1 MHNPEVKTCA
11 KGDDVMRRISWMLAM
26 VLVLS
31 ALLAACGKK
40 DAAAVVKDLNEVVGE
55 MESYQGAGVMTLHTG
70 ETPQQYKV
78 EVWHQKPSYYRI
90 ALTNAKKDVTQ
101 IVLRNDEGVFV
112 LTPSQNKSFRFQ
124 SDWPDNQ
131 GQVYLYETLI
141 RSITGDKTR
150 QFADE
155 KESYVFDVAANYNT
169 HALVRQKIWLN
180 KSDYAPKQVEVSDSN
195 ANVVVDVK
203 FDSFKFGADFGKD
216 AFDMQRN
223 MTAATE
229 EGNKTG
235 TGTDAGAAPAEKT
248 DDAGAQQPANP
259 QTPDADGAVTDGQS
273 GVSDG
278 TKPPGTENH
287 EGSAG
292 ATSEQGSEEPTSAA
306 PKESDSFGVIQPTYA
321 PEGVKLKDDQIL
333 EEAGDYSV
341 LLRYEGTYNYTI
353 FEARPQDRAVSLAPS
368 RLVDLGFTAGMI
380 SGDALQTLTWTVDG
394 VEYRI
399 TSADLPENE
408 MVRIA
413 TSIQEESGK

>member
-1 MHNPEVKTCA
+1 
-11 KGDDVMRRISWMLAM
+11 M

-70 ETPQQYKV
+70 DTPQQYKV

-124 SDWPDNQ
+124 SNWPDNQ

-141 RSITGDKTR
+141 RSITGDTTR

-203 FDSFKFGADFGKD
+203 FDSFKFGTEFEKD

-223 MTAATE
+223 MTAATK
-229 EGNKTG
+229 EGG
-235 TGTDAGAAPAEKT
+235 QTGTDSGVTPAEQTGNESGKE
-248 DDAGAQQPANP
+248 PANP
-259 QTPDADGAVTDGQS
+259 QTAPEPDGAVTDGQT
-273 GVSDG
+273 GVGGD
-278 TKPPGTENH
+278 TEQQGTEGAATGQ
-287 EGSAG
+287 EG
-292 ATSEQGSEEPTSAA
+292 EEPTLAEPEGA
-306 PKESDSFGVIQPTYA
+306 DSFGVIQPTYA
-321 PEGVKLKDDQIL
+321 PEGVQLKDDQIL

-341 LLRYEGTYNYTI
+341 MLRYEGTYNYTI

-368 RLVDLGFTAGMI
+368 RVLDLGFTLGMV
-380 SGDALQTLTWTVDG
+380 SGDALQTLTWTTDG
-394 VEYRI
+394 IEYRI
-399 TSADLPENE
+399 TSADLPDNE

-413 TSIQEESGK
+413 TSMQEESGK

>member
-1 MHNPEVKTCA
+1 
-11 KGDDVMRRISWMLAM
+11 M

-31 ALLAACGKK
+31 TLLAACGKK

-70 ETPQQYKV
+70 DTPQQYKV

-124 SDWPDNQ
+124 SNWPDNQ

-141 RSITGDKTR
+141 RSITGDSTR

-203 FDSFKFGADFGKD
+203 FDSFKFGTEFEKD

-229 EGNKTG
+229 NGGKV
-235 TGTDAGAAPAEKT
+235 GTDSGAAPAGEGKET
-248 DDAGAQQPANP
+248 TNP
-259 QTPDADGAVTDGQS
+259 QAATEEGSASNPSGTVSDGQT
-273 GVSDG
+273 GVSDNA
-278 TKPPGTENH
+278 EQ
-287 EGSAG
+287 
-292 ATSEQGSEEPTSAA
+292 QGSEDPASGQGTEEPTSAE
-306 PKESDSFGVIQPTYA
+306 PEGTGSFGVIQPTYA
-321 PEGVKLKDDQIL
+321 PEGVKLKDDQIV
-333 EEAGDYSV
+333 EGSGDYSV
-341 LLRYEGTYNYTI
+341 MLRYEGTYNYTI

-368 RLVDLGFTAGMI
+368 SVVDLGFTLGML
-380 SGDALQTLTWTVDG
+380 SGDALQTLTWMTDG

-399 TSADLPENE
+399 TSADLPQNE
-408 MVRIA
+408 MVQIA
-413 TSIQEESGK
+413 TSMQEESGK

>member
-1 MHNPEVKTCA
+1 
-11 KGDDVMRRISWMLAM
+11 MLAM

-31 ALLAACGKK
+31 TLLAACGKK

-70 ETPQQYKV
+70 DTPQQYKV

-124 SDWPDNQ
+124 SNWPDNQ

-141 RSITGDKTR
+141 RSITGDSTR

-203 FDSFKFGADFGKD
+203 FDSFKFGTEFEKD

-229 EGNKTG
+229 NGGKA
-235 TGTDAGAAPAEKT
+235 GTDSGATPAGDGKET
-248 DDAGAQQPANP
+248 TNP
-259 QTPDADGAVTDGQS
+259 QAATEEGSASNPSGTVSDGQT
-273 GVSDG
+273 GVSDNA
-278 TKPPGTENH
+278 EQ
-287 EGSAG
+287 
-292 ATSEQGSEEPTSAA
+292 QGSEDPASGQGTEEPTSAE
-306 PKESDSFGVIQPTYA
+306 PEGSDSFGVIQPTYA
-321 PEGVKLKDDQIL
+321 PEGVKLKDDQIV
-333 EEAGDYSV
+333 EGSGDYSV
-341 LLRYEGTYNYTI
+341 MLRYEGTYNYTI

-368 RLVDLGFTAGMI
+368 RVLDLGFTLGMI
-380 SGDALQTLTWTVDG
+380 SGDALQTLTWMSDG

-399 TSADLPENE
+399 TSADLPDNE
-408 MVRIA
+408 MIQIA
-413 TSIQEESGK
+413 TSMQEESGK

>member
-1 MHNPEVKTCA
+1 
-11 KGDDVMRRISWMLAM
+11 MRRISWMLAM

-31 ALLAACGKK
+31 TLLAACGKK

-70 ETPQQYKV
+70 DTPQQYKV

-124 SDWPDNQ
+124 SNWPDNQ

-141 RSITGDKTR
+141 RSITGDSTR

-203 FDSFKFGADFGKD
+203 FDSFKFGTAFEKD

-229 EGNKTG
+229 NGGKPSA
-235 TGTDAGAAPAEKT
+235 DSGAAPAGDGKET
-248 DDAGAQQPANP
+248 TNP
-259 QTPDADGAVTDGQS
+259 QSATEEGSASNPSGTVSDGQT
-273 GVSDG
+273 GVSDNA
-278 TKPPGTENH
+278 EQ
-287 EGSAG
+287 
-292 ATSEQGSEEPTSAA
+292 QGSEDPASGQGTEEPTSAE
-306 PKESDSFGVIQPTYA
+306 PEGTGSFGVIQPTYA
-321 PEGVKLKDDQIL
+321 PEGVKLKDDQIV
-333 EEAGDYSV
+333 EGSGDYSV
-341 LLRYEGTYNYTI
+341 MLRYEGTYNYTI

-368 RLVDLGFTAGMI
+368 RVLDLGFTLGMI
-380 SGDALQTLTWTVDG
+380 SGDALQTLTWMSDG

-399 TSADLPENE
+399 TSADLPDNE
-408 MVRIA
+408 MIQIA
-413 TSIQEESGK
+413 TSMQEESGK

>member
-1 MHNPEVKTCA
+1 
-11 KGDDVMRRISWMLAM
+11 M

-31 ALLAACGKK
+31 TLLAACGKK

-55 MESYQGAGVMTLHTG
+55 MESYQGVGVMTLHTG
-70 ETPQQYKV
+70 DTPQQYKV

-124 SDWPDNQ
+124 SNWPDNQ

-141 RSITGDKTR
+141 RSITGDSTR

-203 FDSFKFGADFGKD
+203 FDSFKFGTEFEKD

-229 EGNKTG
+229 NGGKV
-235 TGTDAGAAPAEKT
+235 GTDSGAAPAGEGKET
-248 DDAGAQQPANP
+248 TNP
-259 QTPDADGAVTDGQS
+259 QAATEEGSASNPSGTVSDGQT
-273 GVSDG
+273 GVSDNA
-278 TKPPGTENH
+278 EQ
-287 EGSAG
+287 
-292 ATSEQGSEEPTSAA
+292 QGSEDPASGKGTEEPTSAE
-306 PKESDSFGVIQPTYA
+306 PEGTGSFGVIQPTYA
-321 PEGVKLKDDQIL
+321 PEGVKLKDDQIV
-333 EEAGDYSV
+333 EGSGDYSV
-341 LLRYEGTYNYTI
+341 MLRYEGTYNYTI

-368 RLVDLGFTAGMI
+368 SVVDLGFTLGML
-380 SGDALQTLTWTVDG
+380 SGDALQTLTWMTDG

-399 TSADLPENE
+399 TSADLPQNE
-408 MVRIA
+408 MVQIA
-413 TSIQEESGK
+413 TSMQEESGK

>member
-1 MHNPEVKTCA
+1 
-11 KGDDVMRRISWMLAM
+11 M

-141 RSITGDKTR
+141 RSITGDTTR

-155 KESYVFDVAANYNT
+155 KETYVFDVAANYNT

-203 FDSFKFGADFGKD
+203 FDSFKFGAEFGKD

-235 TGTDAGAAPAEKT
+235 TDAGVAPVEKT

-259 QTPDADGAVTDGQS
+259 QATPDSKGTEGAVDGQT
-273 GVSDG
+273 GVSEG
-278 TKPPGTENH
+278 TNQQGTEGS
-287 EGSAG
+287 EGASSG
-292 ATSEQGSEEPTSAA
+292 QGTEEPTVAEPQEA
-306 PKESDSFGVIQPTYA
+306 DSFGVIQPTYA

-333 EEAGDYSV
+333 EEDGDYSV

-380 SGDALQTLTWTVDG
+380 SGDALQTLTWTSDG

-399 TSADLPENE
+399 TSADLPEDE

-413 TSIQEESGK
+413 TSMQEESGK

>member
-1 MHNPEVKTCA
+1 
-11 KGDDVMRRISWMLAM
+11 M

-70 ETPQQYKV
+70 DTPQQYKV

-124 SDWPDNQ
+124 SNWPDNQ

-141 RSITGDKTR
+141 RSITGDTTR

-203 FDSFKFGADFGKD
+203 FDSFKFGAAFEKD

-223 MTAATE
+223 MTANTE
-229 EGNKTG
+229 EGGKTG
-235 TGTDAGAAPAEKT
+235 TDSGVAPAEQTGEGGKE
-248 DDAGAQQPANP
+248 PANP
-259 QTPDADGAVTDGQS
+259 QTAPEPDGAVTDGQS
-273 GVSDG
+273 GIGGD
-278 TKPPGTENH
+278 TEQQGTEGAATGQ
-287 EGSAG
+287 EG
-292 ATSEQGSEEPTSAA
+292 EEPTLAEPEGA
-306 PKESDSFGVIQPTYA
+306 DSFGVIQPTYA
-321 PEGVKLKDDQIL
+321 PEGVQLKDDQIL

-341 LLRYEGTYNYTI
+341 MLRYEGTYNYTI

-368 RLVDLGFTAGMI
+368 SVVDLGFTLGMI
-380 SGDALQTLTWTVDG
+380 SGDALKTLTWMTDG
-394 VEYRI
+394 IEYRI
-399 TSADLPENE
+399 TSADLPQNE

-413 TSIQEESGK
+413 TSMQEESGK

>member
-1 MHNPEVKTCA
+1 
-11 KGDDVMRRISWMLAM
+11 MRRISWMLAM

-70 ETPQQYKV
+70 DTPQQYKV

-101 IVLRNDEGVFV
+101 IVLRNDDGVFV

-124 SDWPDNQ
+124 SNWPDNQ

-141 RSITGDKTR
+141 RSITGDTTR

-203 FDSFKFGADFGKD
+203 FDSFKFGAEFGKD

-223 MTAATE
+223 MTAGT
-229 EGNKTG
+229 EGNS
-235 TGTDAGAAPAEKT
+235 GTDTTNPAEQ
-248 DDAGAQQPANP
+248 AGENGTKEPASSETAP
-259 QTPDADGAVTDGQS
+259 GQEPTTGSAEGVTDGQTGVNENPEQQAAQDPAS
-273 GVSDG
+273 GE
-278 TKPPGTENH
+278 PGTE
-287 EGSAG
+287 
-292 ATSEQGSEEPTSAA
+292 EPTMTEPEGAG
-306 PKESDSFGVIQPTYA
+306 SFGVIEPTYA
-321 PEGVKLKDDQIL
+321 PEGVKLKDDQIV
-333 EEAGDYSV
+333 EESGDYSV
-341 LLRYEGTYNYTI
+341 MLRYEGTYNYTI

-368 RLVDLGFTAGMI
+368 RVVDLGFTLGMI
-380 SGDALQTLTWTVDG
+380 SGDALQTLTWMTDG
-394 VEYRI
+394 IEYRI
-399 TSADLPENE
+399 TSADLPESE
-408 MVRIA
+408 MVQIA
-413 TSIQEESGK
+413 TSMQEQSGK

>member
-1 MHNPEVKTCA
+1 
-11 KGDDVMRRISWMLAM
+11 M

-70 ETPQQYKV
+70 DTPQQYKV

-124 SDWPDNQ
+124 SNWPDNQ

-141 RSITGDKTR
+141 RSITGDTTR

-203 FDSFKFGADFGKD
+203 FDSFKFGTEFEKD

-229 EGNKTG
+229 EGGKTG
-235 TGTDAGAAPAEKT
+235 TDSGVTPVEQTGNEGGKE
-248 DDAGAQQPANP
+248 PANP
-259 QTPDADGAVTDGQS
+259 QTAPEPDGAVTDGQT
-273 GVSDG
+273 GVGGD
-278 TKPPGTENH
+278 TEQQGTEGAATGQ
-287 EGSAG
+287 EG
-292 ATSEQGSEEPTSAA
+292 EEPTLAEPEDA
-306 PKESDSFGVIQPTYA
+306 DSFGVIQPTYA
-321 PEGVKLKDDQIL
+321 PEGVQLKDDQIL

-341 LLRYEGTYNYTI
+341 MLRYEGTYNYTI

-368 RLVDLGFTAGMI
+368 RVLDLGFTLGMV
-380 SGDALQTLTWTVDG
+380 SGDALQTLTWTTDG
-394 VEYRI
+394 IEYRI
-399 TSADLPENE
+399 TSADLPDNE

-413 TSIQEESGK
+413 TSMQEESGK

>member
-1 MHNPEVKTCA
+1 
-11 KGDDVMRRISWMLAM
+11 M

-55 MESYQGAGVMTLHTG
+55 MESYQGAGIMTLHTG
-70 ETPQQYKV
+70 DTPQQYKV

-141 RSITGDKTR
+141 RSITGDSTR

-203 FDSFKFGADFGKD
+203 FDTFKFGAEFQKD

-223 MTAATE
+223 MTAVTE
-229 EGNKTG
+229 EGSKA
-235 TGTDAGAAPAEKT
+235 GTDSGAAPAEQT
-248 DDAGAQQPANP
+248 GEGGTTEPANP
-259 QTPDADGAVTDGQS
+259 QTAPEQGSEANPSGTVNDGQT
-273 GVSDG
+273 GVSDN
-278 TKPPGTENH
+278 TDQ
-287 EGSAG
+287 
-292 ATSEQGSEEPTSAA
+292 QGSEDPASGQGTEEPTSAEPEGA
-306 PKESDSFGVIQPTYA
+306 DSFGVIQPTYA
-321 PEGVKLKDDQIL
+321 PEGVKLKDDRDRGRIRRL
-333 EEAGDYSV
+333 FSDAS
-341 LLRYEGTYNYTI
+341 LRRNI
-353 FEARPQDRAVSLAPS
+353 
-368 RLVDLGFTAGMI
+368 
-380 SGDALQTLTWTVDG
+380 
-394 VEYRI
+394 
-399 TSADLPENE
+399 
-408 MVRIA
+408 
-413 TSIQEESGK
+413 

>member
-1 MHNPEVKTCA
+1 
-11 KGDDVMRRISWMLAM
+11 MRRISWMLAM

-31 ALLAACGKK
+31 TLLAACGKK

-70 ETPQQYKV
+70 DTPQQYKV

-124 SDWPDNQ
+124 SNWPDNQ

-141 RSITGDKTR
+141 RSITGDSTR

-203 FDSFKFGADFGKD
+203 FDSFKFGTEFEKD

-229 EGNKTG
+229 NGGKV
-235 TGTDAGAAPAEKT
+235 GTDSGTAPAGEGKET
-248 DDAGAQQPANP
+248 TNP
-259 QTPDADGAVTDGQS
+259 QATTEEGSASNPSGTVSDGQT
-273 GVSDG
+273 GVSDNA
-278 TKPPGTENH
+278 EQ
-287 EGSAG
+287 
-292 ATSEQGSEEPTSAA
+292 QGSEDPASGQGTEEPTSAE
-306 PKESDSFGVIQPTYA
+306 PEGTGSFGVIQPTYA
-321 PEGVKLKDDQIL
+321 PEGVKLKDDQIV
-333 EEAGDYSV
+333 EGSGDYSV
-341 LLRYEGTYNYTI
+341 MLRYEGTYNYTI

-368 RLVDLGFTAGMI
+368 SVVDLGFTLGML
-380 SGDALQTLTWTVDG
+380 SGDALQTLTWMTDG

-399 TSADLPENE
+399 TSADLPQNE
-408 MVRIA
+408 MVQIA
-413 TSIQEESGK
+413 TSMQEESGK

>member
-1 MHNPEVKTCA
+1 
-11 KGDDVMRRISWMLAM
+11 MRRISWMLAM

-31 ALLAACGKK
+31 TLLAACGKK

-70 ETPQQYKV
+70 DTPQQYKV

-124 SDWPDNQ
+124 SNWPDNQ

-141 RSITGDKTR
+141 RSITGDSTR

-203 FDSFKFGADFGKD
+203 FDSFKFGTEFEKD

-223 MTAATE
+223 MTAANE
-229 EGNKTG
+229 NGGKV
-235 TGTDAGAAPAEKT
+235 GTDSGAAPAGEGKET
-248 DDAGAQQPANP
+248 TNP
-259 QTPDADGAVTDGQS
+259 QAATEEGSASNPSGTVSDGQT
-273 GVSDG
+273 GVSDNA
-278 TKPPGTENH
+278 EQ
-287 EGSAG
+287 
-292 ATSEQGSEEPTSAA
+292 QGSEDPASGKGTEEPTSAE
-306 PKESDSFGVIQPTYA
+306 PEGTGSFGVIQPTYA
-321 PEGVKLKDDQIL
+321 PEGVKLKDDQIV
-333 EEAGDYSV
+333 EGSGDYSV
-341 LLRYEGTYNYTI
+341 MLRYEGTYNYTI

-368 RLVDLGFTAGMI
+368 RVLDLGFTLGMI
-380 SGDALQTLTWTVDG
+380 SGDALQTLTWMSDG

-399 TSADLPENE
+399 TSADLPDNE
-408 MVRIA
+408 MIQIA
-413 TSIQEESGK
+413 TSMQEESGK

>member
-1 MHNPEVKTCA
+1 
-11 KGDDVMRRISWMLAM
+11 M

-124 SDWPDNQ
+124 SNWPDNQ

-141 RSITGDKTR
+141 RSITGDTTR

-203 FDSFKFGADFGKD
+203 FDSFKFGAEFGKD

-223 MTAATE
+223 MTAGTD
-229 EGNKTG
+229 GNSGTDTG
-235 TGTDAGAAPAEKT
+235 TNPAEQ
-248 DDAGAQQPANP
+248 AGESGSKEPASSETAP
-259 QTPDADGAVTDGQS
+259 GQEPTTGS
-273 GVSDG
+273 AEGVSDG
-278 TKPPGTENH
+278 QTGVSENPEQQEAQDPASVEPGTE
-287 EGSAG
+287 
-292 ATSEQGSEEPTSAA
+292 EPTMTEPEGAG
-306 PKESDSFGVIQPTYA
+306 SFGVIEPTYA
-321 PEGVKLKDDQIL
+321 PEGVKLKDDQIV
-333 EEAGDYSV
+333 EESGDYSV
-341 LLRYEGTYNYTI
+341 MLRYEGTYNYTI

-368 RLVDLGFTAGMI
+368 RVVDLGFTLGMI
-380 SGDALQTLTWTVDG
+380 SGDALQTLTWMTDG
-394 VEYRI
+394 IEYRI
-399 TSADLPENE
+399 TSADLPESE
-408 MVRIA
+408 MVQIA
-413 TSIQEESGK
+413 TSMQEQSGK

>member
-1 MHNPEVKTCA
+1 
-11 KGDDVMRRISWMLAM
+11 MRRISWMLAM

-70 ETPQQYKV
+70 DTPQQYKV

-124 SDWPDNQ
+124 SNWPDNQ

-141 RSITGDKTR
+141 RSITGDTTR

-203 FDSFKFGADFGKD
+203 FDSFKFGAAFEKD

-223 MTAATE
+223 MTAATK
-229 EGNKTG
+229 EGG
-235 TGTDAGAAPAEKT
+235 QTGTDSGVTPAEQTGEGGKE
-248 DDAGAQQPANP
+248 PANP
-259 QTPDADGAVTDGQS
+259 QTAPEPDGAVTDGQS
-273 GVSDG
+273 GVGGD
-278 TKPPGTENH
+278 TEQQGTEGAATGQ
-287 EGSAG
+287 EG
-292 ATSEQGSEEPTSAA
+292 EEPTLAEPEGA
-306 PKESDSFGVIQPTYA
+306 DSFGVIQPTYA
-321 PEGVKLKDDQIL
+321 PEGVQLKDDQIL

-341 LLRYEGTYNYTI
+341 MLRYEGTYNYTI

-368 RLVDLGFTAGMI
+368 SVVDLGFTLGMI
-380 SGDALQTLTWTVDG
+380 SGDALKTLTWMTDG
-394 VEYRI
+394 IEYRI
-399 TSADLPENE
+399 TSADLPQNE
-408 MVRIA
+408 MARIA
-413 TSIQEESGK
+413 TSMQEESGK

>member
-1 MHNPEVKTCA
+1 
-11 KGDDVMRRISWMLAM
+11 MRRISWMLAM

-70 ETPQQYKV
+70 DTPQQYKV

-124 SDWPDNQ
+124 SNWPDNQ

-141 RSITGDKTR
+141 RSITGDTTR

-203 FDSFKFGADFGKD
+203 FDSFKFGAEFGKD

-223 MTAATE
+223 MTAGT
-229 EGNKTG
+229 EGNS
-235 TGTDAGAAPAEKT
+235 GTDTTNPAEQ
-248 DDAGAQQPANP
+248 AGENGTKEPASSETAP
-259 QTPDADGAVTDGQS
+259 GQEPTTGSAEDVTDGQT
-273 GVSDG
+273 GVSENPDQQG
-278 TKPPGTENH
+278 AQDPASGEPGTE
-287 EGSAG
+287 
-292 ATSEQGSEEPTSAA
+292 EPTMTEPEGAG
-306 PKESDSFGVIQPTYA
+306 SFGVIEPTYA
-321 PEGVKLKDDQIL
+321 PEGVKLKDDQIV
-333 EEAGDYSV
+333 EESGDYSV
-341 LLRYEGTYNYTI
+341 MLRYEGTYNYTI

-368 RLVDLGFTAGMI
+368 RVVDLGFTLGMI
-380 SGDALQTLTWTVDG
+380 SGDALQTLTWMTDG
-394 VEYRI
+394 IEYRI
-399 TSADLPENE
+399 TSADLPESE
-408 MVRIA
+408 MVQIA
-413 TSIQEESGK
+413 TSMQEQSGK

>member
-1 MHNPEVKTCA
+1 
-11 KGDDVMRRISWMLAM
+11 MRRISWMLAM

-70 ETPQQYKV
+70 DTPQQYKV

-124 SDWPDNQ
+124 SNWPDNQ

-141 RSITGDKTR
+141 RSITGDTTR

-203 FDSFKFGADFGKD
+203 FDSFKFGAAFEKD

-223 MTAATE
+223 MTANTE
-229 EGNKTG
+229 EGGKTG
-235 TGTDAGAAPAEKT
+235 TDSGVAPAEQTGNEGGKE
-248 DDAGAQQPANP
+248 PANP
-259 QTPDADGAVTDGQS
+259 QTAPEPDGAVTDGQS
-273 GVSDG
+273 GVGVD
-278 TKPPGTENH
+278 TEQQGTEGAATGQ
-287 EGSAG
+287 EG
-292 ATSEQGSEEPTSAA
+292 EEPTLAEPEGA
-306 PKESDSFGVIQPTYA
+306 DSFGVIQPTYA
-321 PEGVKLKDDQIL
+321 PEGVQLKDDQIL

-341 LLRYEGTYNYTI
+341 MLRYEGTYNYTI

-368 RLVDLGFTAGMI
+368 SVVDLGFTLGMI
-380 SGDALQTLTWTVDG
+380 SGDALQTLTWMTDG
-394 VEYRI
+394 IEYRI
-399 TSADLPENE
+399 TSADLPQNE

-413 TSIQEESGK
+413 TSMQEESGK

>member
-1 MHNPEVKTCA
+1 
-11 KGDDVMRRISWMLAM
+11 MRRISWMLAM

-70 ETPQQYKV
+70 DAPQQYKV

-124 SDWPDNQ
+124 SNWPDNQ

-141 RSITGDKTR
+141 RSITGDTTR

-203 FDSFKFGADFGKD
+203 FDSFKFGTEFEKD

-223 MTAATE
+223 MTAASE
-229 EGNKTG
+229 EGGKTG
-235 TGTDAGAAPAEKT
+235 TDSGVTPVEQAGNEGGKE
-248 DDAGAQQPANP
+248 PANP
-259 QTPDADGAVTDGQS
+259 QTAPEPDGAVTDGQT
-273 GVSDG
+273 GVGSDAEQQG
-278 TKPPGTENH
+278 A
-287 EGSAG
+287 EGA
-292 ATSEQGSEEPTSAA
+292 ATGQEGEEPTIAE
-306 PKESDSFGVIQPTYA
+306 PEGPDSFGVIQPTYA
-321 PEGVKLKDDQIL
+321 PEGVQLKDDQIL

-341 LLRYEGTYNYTI
+341 MLRYEGTYNYTI

-368 RLVDLGFTAGMI
+368 SVVDLGFTLGMI
-380 SGDALQTLTWTVDG
+380 SGDALQTLTWMTDG
-394 VEYRI
+394 IEYRI
-399 TSADLPENE
+399 TSADLPQNE

-413 TSIQEESGK
+413 TSMQEESGK

>member
-1 MHNPEVKTCA
+1 
-11 KGDDVMRRISWMLAM
+11 MRRISWMLAM

-70 ETPQQYKV
+70 DTPQQYKV

-124 SDWPDNQ
+124 SNWPDNQ

-141 RSITGDKTR
+141 RSITGDTTR

-203 FDSFKFGADFGKD
+203 FDSFKFGTEFEKD

-223 MTAATE
+223 MTANTE
-229 EGNKTG
+229 EGGKTG
-235 TGTDAGAAPAEKT
+235 TDSGVTPAEQTGEGGKE
-248 DDAGAQQPANP
+248 PANP
-259 QTPDADGAVTDGQS
+259 HTAPEPDGAVTDGQS
-273 GVSDG
+273 GVGGD
-278 TKPPGTENH
+278 TEQQGTEGAATGQ
-287 EGSAG
+287 EG
-292 ATSEQGSEEPTSAA
+292 EEPTLAEPEGA
-306 PKESDSFGVIQPTYA
+306 DSFGVIQPTYA
-321 PEGVKLKDDQIL
+321 PEGVQLKDDQIL

-341 LLRYEGTYNYTI
+341 MLRYEGTYNYTI

-368 RLVDLGFTAGMI
+368 SVVDLGFTLGMI
-380 SGDALQTLTWTVDG
+380 SGDALQTLTWMTDG
-394 VEYRI
+394 IEYRI
-399 TSADLPENE
+399 TSADLPQNE

-413 TSIQEESGK
+413 TSMQEESGK

>member
-1 MHNPEVKTCA
+1 
-11 KGDDVMRRISWMLAM
+11 MRRISWMLAM

-70 ETPQQYKV
+70 DTPQQYKV

-124 SDWPDNQ
+124 SNWPDNQ

-141 RSITGDKTR
+141 RSITGDTTR

-203 FDSFKFGADFGKD
+203 FDSFKFGAAFEKD

-223 MTAATE
+223 MTANTE
-229 EGNKTG
+229 EGGKTG
-235 TGTDAGAAPAEKT
+235 TDSGVAPAEQTGNEGGKE
-248 DDAGAQQPANP
+248 PANP
-259 QTPDADGAVTDGQS
+259 QTAPEPDGAVTDGQS
-273 GVSDG
+273 GIGGD
-278 TKPPGTENH
+278 TEQQGTEGAATGQ
-287 EGSAG
+287 EG
-292 ATSEQGSEEPTSAA
+292 EEPTLAEPEGA
-306 PKESDSFGVIQPTYA
+306 DSFGVIQPTYA
-321 PEGVKLKDDQIL
+321 PEGVQLKDDQIL

-341 LLRYEGTYNYTI
+341 MLRYEGTYNYTI

-368 RLVDLGFTAGMI
+368 SVVDLGFTLGMI
-380 SGDALQTLTWTVDG
+380 SGDALQTLTWMTDG
-394 VEYRI
+394 IEYRI
-399 TSADLPENE
+399 TSADLPQNE

-413 TSIQEESGK
+413 TSMQEESGK

>member
-1 MHNPEVKTCA
+1 
-11 KGDDVMRRISWMLAM
+11 MRRISWMLAM

-70 ETPQQYKV
+70 DTPQQYKV

-124 SDWPDNQ
+124 SNWPDNQ

-141 RSITGDKTR
+141 RSITGDTTR

-203 FDSFKFGADFGKD
+203 FDSFKFGAEFGKD

-223 MTAATE
+223 MTAGT
-229 EGNKTG
+229 EGNS
-235 TGTDAGAAPAEKT
+235 GTDTTNPAEQ
-248 DDAGAQQPANP
+248 AGENGTKEPASSETAP
-259 QTPDADGAVTDGQS
+259 GQEPTTGSAEGVTDGQT
-273 GVSDG
+273 GVSENPEQQGAQDPASG
-278 TKPPGTENH
+278 EPGTE
-287 EGSAG
+287 
-292 ATSEQGSEEPTSAA
+292 EPTMTEPEGAG
-306 PKESDSFGVIQPTYA
+306 SFGVIEPTYA
-321 PEGVKLKDDQIL
+321 PEGVKLKDDQIV
-333 EEAGDYSV
+333 EESGDYSV
-341 LLRYEGTYNYTI
+341 MLRYEGTYNYTI

-368 RLVDLGFTAGMI
+368 RVVDLGFTLGMI
-380 SGDALQTLTWTVDG
+380 SGDALQTLTWMTDG
-394 VEYRI
+394 IEYRI
-399 TSADLPENE
+399 TSADLPESE
-408 MVRIA
+408 MVQIA
-413 TSIQEESGK
+413 TSMQEQSGK

>member
-1 MHNPEVKTCA
+1 
-11 KGDDVMRRISWMLAM
+11 MRRISWMLAM

-70 ETPQQYKV
+70 DTPQQYKV

-124 SDWPDNQ
+124 SNWPDNQ

-141 RSITGDKTR
+141 RSITGDTTR

-203 FDSFKFGADFGKD
+203 FDSFKFGAEFGKD

-223 MTAATE
+223 MTAGT
-229 EGNKTG
+229 EGNS
-235 TGTDAGAAPAEKT
+235 GTDTTNPAEQ
-248 DDAGAQQPANP
+248 AGENGTKEPASSDTAP
-259 QTPDADGAVTDGQS
+259 GQEPTTGSAEGVTDGQTGVNENPEQQAAQDPAS
-273 GVSDG
+273 GE
-278 TKPPGTENH
+278 PGTE
-287 EGSAG
+287 
-292 ATSEQGSEEPTSAA
+292 EPTMTEPEGAG
-306 PKESDSFGVIQPTYA
+306 SFGVIEPTYA
-321 PEGVKLKDDQIL
+321 PEGVKLKDDQIV
-333 EEAGDYSV
+333 EESGDYSV
-341 LLRYEGTYNYTI
+341 MLRYEGTYNYTI

-368 RLVDLGFTAGMI
+368 RVVDLGFTLGMI
-380 SGDALQTLTWTVDG
+380 SGDALQTLTWMTDG
-394 VEYRI
+394 IEYRI
-399 TSADLPENE
+399 TSADLPESE
-408 MVRIA
+408 MVQIA
-413 TSIQEESGK
+413 TSMQEQSGK

>member
-1 MHNPEVKTCA
+1 
-11 KGDDVMRRISWMLAM
+11 M

-70 ETPQQYKV
+70 DTPQQYKV

-124 SDWPDNQ
+124 SNWPDNQ

-141 RSITGDKTR
+141 RSITGDTTR

-203 FDSFKFGADFGKD
+203 FDSFKFGAAFEKD

-223 MTAATE
+223 MTAATK
-229 EGNKTG
+229 EGG
-235 TGTDAGAAPAEKT
+235 QTGTDSGVTPAEQTGEGGKE
-248 DDAGAQQPANP
+248 PANP
-259 QTPDADGAVTDGQS
+259 QTAPEPDGAVTDGQS
-273 GVSDG
+273 GVGGD
-278 TKPPGTENH
+278 TEQQGTEGAATGQ
-287 EGSAG
+287 EG
-292 ATSEQGSEEPTSAA
+292 EEPTLAEPEGA
-306 PKESDSFGVIQPTYA
+306 DSFGVIQPTYA
-321 PEGVKLKDDQIL
+321 PEGVQLKDDQIL
-333 EEAGDYSV
+333 EETGDYSV
-341 LLRYEGTYNYTI
+341 MLRYEGTYNYTI

-368 RLVDLGFTAGMI
+368 SVVDLGFTLGMI
-380 SGDALQTLTWTVDG
+380 SGDALQTLTWMTDG
-394 VEYRI
+394 IEYRI
-399 TSADLPENE
+399 TSADLPQNE

-413 TSIQEESGK
+413 TSMQEESGK

>member
-1 MHNPEVKTCA
+1 
-11 KGDDVMRRISWMLAM
+11 MRRISWMLAM

-70 ETPQQYKV
+70 DTPQQYKV

-124 SDWPDNQ
+124 SNWPDNQ

-141 RSITGDKTR
+141 RSITGDTTR

-203 FDSFKFGADFGKD
+203 FDSFKFGTEFEKD

-223 MTAATE
+223 MSAATE
-229 EGNKTG
+229 EGGKTG
-235 TGTDAGAAPAEKT
+235 TDSGVTPVEQTGNEGGKE
-248 DDAGAQQPANP
+248 PANP
-259 QTPDADGAVTDGQS
+259 QTAPEPDGAATDGQT
-273 GVSDG
+273 GVGGD
-278 TKPPGTENH
+278 TEQQGTEGAATGQ
-287 EGSAG
+287 EG
-292 ATSEQGSEEPTSAA
+292 EEPTLAE
-306 PKESDSFGVIQPTYA
+306 PEGSDSFGVIQPTYA
-321 PEGVKLKDDQIL
+321 PEGVQLKDDQIL

-341 LLRYEGTYNYTI
+341 MLRYEGIYNYTI

-368 RLVDLGFTAGMI
+368 SVVDLGFTLGMI
-380 SGDALQTLTWTVDG
+380 SGDALKTLTWMTDG
-394 VEYRI
+394 IEYRI
-399 TSADLPENE
+399 TSADLPQNE

-413 TSIQEESGK
+413 TSMQEESGK

>member
-1 MHNPEVKTCA
+1 
-11 KGDDVMRRISWMLAM
+11 MRRISWMLAM

-55 MESYQGAGVMTLHTG
+55 MESYQGAGIMTLHTG
-70 ETPQQYKV
+70 DTPQQYKV

-124 SDWPDNQ
+124 SNWPDNQ

-141 RSITGDKTR
+141 RSITGDTTR

-203 FDSFKFGADFGKD
+203 FDSFKFGAEFGKD

-223 MTAATE
+223 MTAGT
-229 EGNKTG
+229 EGNS
-235 TGTDAGAAPAEKT
+235 GTDTTNPAEQ
-248 DDAGAQQPANP
+248 AGENGTKEPASSETAP
-259 QTPDADGAVTDGQS
+259 GQEPTTGSAEGVTDGQT
-273 GVSDG
+273 GVSENPEQEAQDPASG
-278 TKPPGTENH
+278 EPGTE
-287 EGSAG
+287 
-292 ATSEQGSEEPTSAA
+292 EPTMTE
-306 PKESDSFGVIQPTYA
+306 PEGVGSFGVIEPTYA
-321 PEGVKLKDDQIL
+321 PEGVKLKDDQIV
-333 EEAGDYSV
+333 EESGDYSV
-341 LLRYEGTYNYTI
+341 MLRYEGTYNYTI

-368 RLVDLGFTAGMI
+368 RVVDLGFTLGMI
-380 SGDALQTLTWTVDG
+380 SGDALQTLTWMTDG
-394 VEYRI
+394 IEYRI
-399 TSADLPENE
+399 TSADLPESE
-408 MVRIA
+408 MVQIA
-413 TSIQEESGK
+413 TSMQEQSGK

>member
-1 MHNPEVKTCA
+1 
-11 KGDDVMRRISWMLAM
+11 MRRISWMLAM

-70 ETPQQYKV
+70 DTPQQYKV

-90 ALTNAKKDVTQ
+90 ALTNAKKDITQ

-124 SDWPDNQ
+124 SNWPDNQ

-141 RSITGDKTR
+141 RSITGDSTR
-150 QFADE
+150 QFVDE
-155 KESYVFDVAANYNT
+155 KDSYVFDVAANYNT

-180 KSDYAPKQVEVSDSN
+180 KADYAPKQVEVSDSN

-203 FDSFKFGADFGKD
+203 FDNFKFGAEFGKD

-229 EGNKTG
+229 GNGSIGAGGEGSPA
-235 TGTDAGAAPAEKT
+235 TDPQSTEG
-248 DDAGAQQPANP
+248 QQPAS
-259 QTPDADGAVTDGQS
+259 DSSGDISDGQTGIS
-273 GVSDG
+273 
-278 TKPPGTENH
+278 
-287 EGSAG
+287 
-292 ATSEQGSEEPTSAA
+292 GSEEQEGAQDPASAEEGAEEPTMTA
-306 PKESDSFGVIQPTYA
+306 PEESEGFGVIEPTYV
-321 PEGVKLKDDQIL
+321 PEGVKLKDDQIV
-333 EEAGDYSV
+333 EESGNYSV
-341 LLRYEGTYNYTI
+341 LLRYEGMYNYTI

-368 RLVDLGFTAGMI
+368 SVVDLGFTLGMM
-380 SGDALQTLTWTVDG
+380 SGDALKTLTWMYDG
-394 VEYRI
+394 IEYRI

-408 MVRIA
+408 MKQIA
-413 TSIQEESGK
+413 LSMQEQSGK

>member
-1 MHNPEVKTCA
+1 
-11 KGDDVMRRISWMLAM
+11 MRRISWMLAM

-31 ALLAACGKK
+31 TLLAACGKK

-70 ETPQQYKV
+70 DTPQQYKV

-124 SDWPDNQ
+124 SNWPDNQ

-141 RSITGDKTR
+141 RSITGDSTR

-203 FDSFKFGADFGKD
+203 FDSFKFGTEFEKD

-229 EGNKTG
+229 NGGKA
-235 TGTDAGAAPAEKT
+235 GTDSGATPAGDGKET
-248 DDAGAQQPANP
+248 TNP
-259 QTPDADGAVTDGQS
+259 QAATEEGSASNPSGTVSDGQT
-273 GVSDG
+273 GVSDNA
-278 TKPPGTENH
+278 EQ
-287 EGSAG
+287 
-292 ATSEQGSEEPTSAA
+292 QGSEDPASGQGTEEPTSAE
-306 PKESDSFGVIQPTYA
+306 PEGSDSFGVIQPTYA
-321 PEGVKLKDDQIL
+321 PEGVKLKDDQIV
-333 EEAGDYSV
+333 EGSGDYSV
-341 LLRYEGTYNYTI
+341 MLRYEGTYNYTI

-368 RLVDLGFTAGMI
+368 RVLDLGFTLGMI
-380 SGDALQTLTWTVDG
+380 SGDALKTLTWMSDG

-399 TSADLPENE
+399 TSADLPDNE
-408 MVRIA
+408 MIQIA
-413 TSIQEESGK
+413 TSMQEESGK

>member
-1 MHNPEVKTCA
+1 
-11 KGDDVMRRISWMLAM
+11 MRRISWMLAM

-70 ETPQQYKV
+70 DTPQQYKV

-124 SDWPDNQ
+124 SNWPDNQ

-141 RSITGDKTR
+141 RSITGDTTR

-203 FDSFKFGADFGKD
+203 FDSFKFGAEFSKD

-223 MTAATE
+223 MTA
-229 EGNKTG
+229 G
-235 TGTDAGAAPAEKT
+235 TGGNSGTDTTNPAEQ
-248 DDAGAQQPANP
+248 AGENGTKEPASSETAP
-259 QTPDADGAVTDGQS
+259 GQEPTTGSAEGVTDGQT
-273 GVSDG
+273 GVSE
-278 TKPPGTENH
+278 KPEQQGAQDPASGEPGTE
-287 EGSAG
+287 
-292 ATSEQGSEEPTSAA
+292 EPTMTEPEGAG
-306 PKESDSFGVIQPTYA
+306 SFGVIEPTYA
-321 PEGVKLKDDQIL
+321 PEGVKLKDDQIV
-333 EEAGDYSV
+333 EESGDYSV
-341 LLRYEGTYNYTI
+341 MLRYEGTYNYTI

-368 RLVDLGFTAGMI
+368 RVVDLGFTLGMI
-380 SGDALQTLTWTVDG
+380 SGDALQTLTWMTDG
-394 VEYRI
+394 IEYRI
-399 TSADLPENE
+399 TSADLPESE
-408 MVRIA
+408 MVQIA
-413 TSIQEESGK
+413 TSMQEQSGK

>member
-1 MHNPEVKTCA
+1 
-11 KGDDVMRRISWMLAM
+11 M

-31 ALLAACGKK
+31 TLLAACGKK

-70 ETPQQYKV
+70 DTPQQYKV

-124 SDWPDNQ
+124 SNWPDNQ

-141 RSITGDKTR
+141 RSITGDSTR

-203 FDSFKFGADFGKD
+203 FDSFKFGTEFEKD

-229 EGNKTG
+229 NGGKA
-235 TGTDAGAAPAEKT
+235 GTDSGATPAGDGKET
-248 DDAGAQQPANP
+248 TNP
-259 QTPDADGAVTDGQS
+259 QAATEEGSASNPSGTVSDGQT
-273 GVSDG
+273 GVSDNA
-278 TKPPGTENH
+278 EQ
-287 EGSAG
+287 
-292 ATSEQGSEEPTSAA
+292 QGSEDPASGQGTEEPTSAE
-306 PKESDSFGVIQPTYA
+306 PEGSDSFGVIQPTYA
-321 PEGVKLKDDQIL
+321 PEGVKLKDDQIV
-333 EEAGDYSV
+333 EGSGDYSV
-341 LLRYEGTYNYTI
+341 MLRYEGTYNYTI

-368 RLVDLGFTAGMI
+368 RVLDLGFTLGMI
-380 SGDALQTLTWTVDG
+380 SGDALKTLTWMSDG

-399 TSADLPENE
+399 TSADLPDNE
-408 MVRIA
+408 MIQIA
-413 TSIQEESGK
+413 TSMQEESGK

>member
-1 MHNPEVKTCA
+1 
-11 KGDDVMRRISWMLAM
+11 M

-31 ALLAACGKK
+31 TLLAACGKK

-70 ETPQQYKV
+70 DTPQQYKV

-124 SDWPDNQ
+124 SNWPDNQ

-141 RSITGDKTR
+141 RSITGDSTR

-203 FDSFKFGADFGKD
+203 FDSFKFGTEFEKD

-229 EGNKTG
+229 NGGKV
-235 TGTDAGAAPAEKT
+235 GTDSGTAPAGEGKET
-248 DDAGAQQPANP
+248 TNP
-259 QTPDADGAVTDGQS
+259 QATTEEGSASNPSGTVSDGQT
-273 GVSDG
+273 GVSDNA
-278 TKPPGTENH
+278 EQ
-287 EGSAG
+287 
-292 ATSEQGSEEPTSAA
+292 QGSEDPASGQGTEEPTSAE
-306 PKESDSFGVIQPTYA
+306 PEGTGSFGVIQPTYA
-321 PEGVKLKDDQIL
+321 PEGVKLKDDQIV
-333 EEAGDYSV
+333 EGSGDYSV
-341 LLRYEGTYNYTI
+341 MLRYEGTYNYTI

-368 RLVDLGFTAGMI
+368 SVVDLGFTLGML
-380 SGDALQTLTWTVDG
+380 SGDALQTLTWMTDG

-399 TSADLPENE
+399 TSADLPQNE
-408 MVRIA
+408 MVQIA
-413 TSIQEESGK
+413 TSMQEESGK

>member
-1 MHNPEVKTCA
+1 
-11 KGDDVMRRISWMLAM
+11 MRRISWMLAM

-70 ETPQQYKV
+70 DTPQQYKV

-124 SDWPDNQ
+124 SNWPDNQ

-141 RSITGDKTR
+141 RSITGDTTR

-203 FDSFKFGADFGKD
+203 FDSFKFGAAFEKD

-223 MTAATE
+223 MTAATK
-229 EGNKTG
+229 EGG
-235 TGTDAGAAPAEKT
+235 QTGTDSGVTPAEQTGEGGKE
-248 DDAGAQQPANP
+248 PANP
-259 QTPDADGAVTDGQS
+259 QTAPEPDGAVTDGQS
-273 GVSDG
+273 GVGGD
-278 TKPPGTENH
+278 TEQQGTEGAATGQ
-287 EGSAG
+287 EG
-292 ATSEQGSEEPTSAA
+292 EEPTLAEPEGA
-306 PKESDSFGVIQPTYA
+306 DSFGVIQPTYA
-321 PEGVKLKDDQIL
+321 PEGVQLKDDQIL

-341 LLRYEGTYNYTI
+341 MLRYEGTYNYTI

-368 RLVDLGFTAGMI
+368 SVVDLGFTLGMI
-380 SGDALQTLTWTVDG
+380 SGDALKTLTWMTDG
-394 VEYRI
+394 IEYRI
-399 TSADLPENE
+399 TSADLPQNE

-413 TSIQEESGK
+413 TSMQEESGK

>member
-1 MHNPEVKTCA
+1 
-11 KGDDVMRRISWMLAM
+11 M

-70 ETPQQYKV
+70 DTPQQYKV

-124 SDWPDNQ
+124 SNWPDNQ

-141 RSITGDKTR
+141 RSITGDTTR

-203 FDSFKFGADFGKD
+203 FDSFKFGAEFGKD

-223 MTAATE
+223 MTAGT
-229 EGNKTG
+229 EGNS
-235 TGTDAGAAPAEKT
+235 GTDTGSNPAEQAGENGTKEPASSET
-248 DDAGAQQPANP
+248 DPGQEPA
-259 QTPDADGAVTDGQS
+259 TGS
-273 GVSDG
+273 SEGVSDG
-278 TKPPGTENH
+278 QTGVNENNEQQEAQDQASADPGTE
-287 EGSAG
+287 
-292 ATSEQGSEEPTSAA
+292 EPTMTE
-306 PKESDSFGVIQPTYA
+306 PEGSDSFGVIEPTYA
-321 PEGVKLKDDQIL
+321 PEGVKLKDDQIV
-333 EEAGDYSV
+333 EESGDYSV
-341 LLRYEGTYNYTI
+341 MLRYEGTYNYTI

-368 RLVDLGFTAGMI
+368 RVVDLGFTLGML
-380 SGDALQTLTWTVDG
+380 SGDALQTLTWMTDG
-394 VEYRI
+394 IEYRI
-399 TSADLPENE
+399 TSADLPESE
-408 MVRIA
+408 MVQIA
-413 TSIQEESGK
+413 TSMQEQSGK

>member
-1 MHNPEVKTCA
+1 
-11 KGDDVMRRISWMLAM
+11 MRRISWMLAM

-31 ALLAACGKK
+31 VLLAACGKK

-70 ETPQQYKV
+70 DTPQQYKV

-90 ALTNAKKDVTQ
+90 ALTNAKKDITQ

-124 SDWPDNQ
+124 SNWPDNQ

-141 RSITGDKTR
+141 RSITGDSTR
-150 QFADE
+150 QFVDE
-155 KESYVFDVAANYNT
+155 KDSYVFDVAANYNT

-180 KSDYAPKQVEVSDSN
+180 KADYAPKQVEVSDSN

-203 FDSFKFGADFGKD
+203 FDNFKFGAEFGKD

-229 EGNKTG
+229 GNIGEG
-235 TGTDAGAAPAEKT
+235 APANQAKEEGSAT
-248 DDAGAQQPANP
+248 NPQSSTEQQPAS
-259 QTPDADGAVTDGQS
+259 DSS
-273 GVSDG
+273 GEVSDG
-278 TKPPGTENH
+278 QTGISGSDEQ
-287 EGSAG
+287 EGAQDPAS
-292 ATSEQGSEEPTSAA
+292 TEQGTEEPTMTV
-306 PKESDSFGVIQPTYA
+306 PEDSEGFGVIEPTYV
-321 PEGVKLKDDQIL
+321 PEGVKLKDDQIV
-333 EEAGDYSV
+333 EESGNYSV
-341 LLRYEGTYNYTI
+341 LLRYEGMYNYTI

-368 RLVDLGFTAGMI
+368 RVVDLGFTWGMM
-380 SGDALQTLTWTVDG
+380 SGDALQTLTWMYDG
-394 VEYRI
+394 IEYRI

-408 MVRIA
+408 MKQIA
-413 TSIQEESGK
+413 LSMQEQSGK

>member
-1 MHNPEVKTCA
+1 
-11 KGDDVMRRISWMLAM
+11 MRRISWMLAM

-70 ETPQQYKV
+70 DTPQQYKV

-124 SDWPDNQ
+124 SNWPDNQ

-141 RSITGDKTR
+141 RSITGDTTR

-203 FDSFKFGADFGKD
+203 FDSFKFGAEFGKD

-223 MTAATE
+223 MTAGT
-229 EGNKTG
+229 EGNS
-235 TGTDAGAAPAEKT
+235 GTDTTNPTEQAGENGTKEPASSETAPGQEPTTGSAE
-248 DDAGAQQPANP
+248 G
-259 QTPDADGAVTDGQS
+259 VTDGQT
-273 GVSDG
+273 GVSENPEQQGAQDPASG
-278 TKPPGTENH
+278 EPGTE
-287 EGSAG
+287 
-292 ATSEQGSEEPTSAA
+292 EPTMTEPEGAG
-306 PKESDSFGVIQPTYA
+306 SFGVIEPTYA
-321 PEGVKLKDDQIL
+321 PEGVKLKDDQIV
-333 EEAGDYSV
+333 EESGDYSV
-341 LLRYEGTYNYTI
+341 MLRYEGTYNYTI

-368 RLVDLGFTAGMI
+368 RVVDLGFTLGMI
-380 SGDALQTLTWTVDG
+380 SGDALQTLTWMTDG
-394 VEYRI
+394 IEYRI
-399 TSADLPENE
+399 TSADLPESE
-408 MVRIA
+408 MVQIA
-413 TSIQEESGK
+413 TSMQEQSGK

>member
-1 MHNPEVKTCA
+1 
-11 KGDDVMRRISWMLAM
+11 M

-70 ETPQQYKV
+70 DAPQQYKV

-124 SDWPDNQ
+124 SNWPDNQ

-141 RSITGDKTR
+141 RSITGDTTR

-203 FDSFKFGADFGKD
+203 FDSFKFGTEFEKD

-223 MTAATE
+223 MTAGTE
-229 EGNKTG
+229 EGGKTG
-235 TGTDAGAAPAEKT
+235 TDSGVTPVEQTGNEGGKE
-248 DDAGAQQPANP
+248 PANP
-259 QTPDADGAVTDGQS
+259 QTAPEPEGAVTDGQT
-273 GVSDG
+273 GVGGD
-278 TKPPGTENH
+278 TEQQGTEGAATGQ
-287 EGSAG
+287 EG
-292 ATSEQGSEEPTSAA
+292 EEPTLAEPEGA
-306 PKESDSFGVIQPTYA
+306 DSFGVIQPTYA
-321 PEGVKLKDDQIL
+321 PEGVQLKDDQIL

-341 LLRYEGTYNYTI
+341 MLRYEGTYNYTI

-368 RLVDLGFTAGMI
+368 SVVDLGFTLGMI
-380 SGDALQTLTWTVDG
+380 SGDALKTLTWMTDG
-394 VEYRI
+394 IEYRI
-399 TSADLPENE
+399 TSADLPQNE

-413 TSIQEESGK
+413 TSMQEESGK

>member
-1 MHNPEVKTCA
+1 
-11 KGDDVMRRISWMLAM
+11 MRRISWMLAM

-70 ETPQQYKV
+70 DTPQQYKV

-124 SDWPDNQ
+124 SNWPDNQ

-141 RSITGDKTR
+141 RSITGDTTR

-203 FDSFKFGADFGKD
+203 FDSFKFGAEFGKD

-223 MTAATE
+223 MTAGT
-229 EGNKTG
+229 EGNS
-235 TGTDAGAAPAEKT
+235 GTDTTNPAEQAGENGAKEPASSET
-248 DDAGAQQPANP
+248 APGQEPTTGSAEDVIDGQTGVSENPDQQGAQDPA
-259 QTPDADGAVTDGQS
+259 S
-273 GVSDG
+273 GE
-278 TKPPGTENH
+278 PGTE
-287 EGSAG
+287 
-292 ATSEQGSEEPTSAA
+292 EPTMTEPEGAG
-306 PKESDSFGVIQPTYA
+306 SFGVIEPTYA
-321 PEGVKLKDDQIL
+321 PEGVKLKDDQIV
-333 EEAGDYSV
+333 EESGDYSV
-341 LLRYEGTYNYTI
+341 MLRYEGTYNYTI

-368 RLVDLGFTAGMI
+368 RVVDLGFTLGMI
-380 SGDALQTLTWTVDG
+380 SGDALQTLTWMTDG
-394 VEYRI
+394 IEYRI
-399 TSADLPENE
+399 TSADLPESE
-408 MVRIA
+408 MVQIA
-413 TSIQEESGK
+413 TSMQEQSGK

>member
-1 MHNPEVKTCA
+1 
-11 KGDDVMRRISWMLAM
+11 MRRISWMLAM

-55 MESYQGAGVMTLHTG
+55 MESYQGAGIMTLHTG
-70 ETPQQYKV
+70 DTPQQYKV

-124 SDWPDNQ
+124 SNWPDNQ

-141 RSITGDKTR
+141 RSITGDTTR

-203 FDSFKFGADFGKD
+203 FDSFKFGAEFGKD

-223 MTAATE
+223 MTAGT
-229 EGNKTG
+229 EGNS
-235 TGTDAGAAPAEKT
+235 GTDTTNPAEQ
-248 DDAGAQQPANP
+248 AGENGTKEPASSETAP
-259 QTPDADGAVTDGQS
+259 GQEPTTGSAEGVTDGQT
-273 GVSDG
+273 GVSENPEQQGAQD
-278 TKPPGTENH
+278 PASSEPGTE
-287 EGSAG
+287 
-292 ATSEQGSEEPTSAA
+292 EPTMTEPEGAG
-306 PKESDSFGVIQPTYA
+306 SFGVIEPTYA
-321 PEGVKLKDDQIL
+321 PEGVKLKDDQIV
-333 EEAGDYSV
+333 EESGDYSV
-341 LLRYEGTYNYTI
+341 MLRYEGTYNYTI

-368 RLVDLGFTAGMI
+368 RVVDLGFTLGMI
-380 SGDALQTLTWTVDG
+380 SGDALQTLTWMTDG
-394 VEYRI
+394 IEYRI
-399 TSADLPENE
+399 TSADLPESE
-408 MVRIA
+408 MVQIA
-413 TSIQEESGK
+413 TSMQEQSGK

>member
-1 MHNPEVKTCA
+1 
-11 KGDDVMRRISWMLAM
+11 MRRISWMLAM

-31 ALLAACGKK
+31 VLLAACGKK

-70 ETPQQYKV
+70 DTPQQYKV

-124 SDWPDNQ
+124 SNWPDNQ

-141 RSITGDKTR
+141 RSITGDTTR

-203 FDSFKFGADFGKD
+203 FDSFKFGTEFEKD

-223 MTAATE
+223 MTAATK
-229 EGNKTG
+229 EGG
-235 TGTDAGAAPAEKT
+235 QTGTDSGVTPVEQTGNEGGKE
-248 DDAGAQQPANP
+248 PANP
-259 QTPDADGAVTDGQS
+259 QTAPEPDGAVTDGQT
-273 GVSDG
+273 GVGGD
-278 TKPPGTENH
+278 TEQQGTEGAATGQ
-287 EGSAG
+287 EG
-292 ATSEQGSEEPTSAA
+292 EEPTLAE
-306 PKESDSFGVIQPTYA
+306 PEGSDSFGVIQPTYA
-321 PEGVKLKDDQIL
+321 PEGVQLKDDQIL

-341 LLRYEGTYNYTI
+341 MLRYEGMYNYTI

-368 RLVDLGFTAGMI
+368 SVVDLGFTLGMI
-380 SGDALQTLTWTVDG
+380 SGDALKTLTWMTDG
-394 VEYRI
+394 IEYRI
-399 TSADLPENE
+399 TSADLPQNE

-413 TSIQEESGK
+413 TSMQEESGK